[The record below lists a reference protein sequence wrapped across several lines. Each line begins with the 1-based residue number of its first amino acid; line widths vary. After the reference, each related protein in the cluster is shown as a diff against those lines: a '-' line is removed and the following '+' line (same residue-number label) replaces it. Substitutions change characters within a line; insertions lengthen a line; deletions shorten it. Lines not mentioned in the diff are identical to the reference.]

1 MSTGGEQSKRKR
13 RSNACVRCRRQ
24 KIKCSGRV
32 PCDACKRRRVDC
44 DYENDEGKV
53 QVSKRYLLQLRNKV
67 AKLSTNQLDS
77 PSASPGENSAS
88 EIHPSRPVSL
98 QDPTGP
104 TPISEE
110 HDEEDNNIT
119 NPVLSPRHLTYITGP
134 EGRSYFLGHS
144 SNYSYTQRV
153 LRLLHSRFS
162 QDPYPTW
169 HPHGSSNLGWDGVR
183 PHVTPEIDNL
193 PSLDHAMFLLNAV
206 KFHAGQVYHLFDDGS
221 FTQQLYLFYSN
232 PAEGINEMKLWYIHF
247 LILIALGK
255 SFIVCDAQVP
265 SPPGAD
271 LFIHAVQLLPETT
284 YLIQDFITSSEILC
298 CMALYY
304 LSVDSRVSA
313 YDKAVRLA
321 FAGGMHTPMKRFS
334 IDDNLIQRYR
344 KSWWTIVVLDRQ
356 ISAYL
361 GLPIQVQDDDITAPL
376 PVFAESEQRTAAMAI
391 QIGLSRVMS
400 VVMNS
405 VYRRDGSRNL
415 SFISSTQ
422 KALRSVAGVSQ
433 DLATHFSLPS
443 TGPGGGVSRIS
454 GHLNIFYHQCI
465 VVATRPFLFAFLEK
479 RLASSEE
486 EASAQFWKDPIGHI
500 LMIGIESSKRIS
512 TILRLLKD
520 QHLIETFLPFEI
532 ESAFSAGT
540 YLAIAEANFPSI
552 FKDDSSP
559 LQTIIETLDVLVARG
574 NAAARGRLSELEHLR
589 QILGET
595 GQLLSC
601 EADSRWPSAHTLPMM
616 TGTTRSRRPSEGTT
630 TVGCNWEAFQT
641 PQGGDRSITATI
653 GSLAV
658 EMDLVDWVE
667 GASTEKLHSQPHH
680 LNAIAEC
687 LDSWESTSWLDSLS
701 YDV

>member
-1 MSTGGEQSKRKR
+1 
-13 RSNACVRCRRQ
+13 
-24 KIKCSGRV
+24 
-32 PCDACKRRRVDC
+32 
-44 DYENDEGKV
+44 
-53 QVSKRYLLQLRNKV
+53 
-67 AKLSTNQLDS
+67 
-77 PSASPGENSAS
+77 
-88 EIHPSRPVSL
+88 
-98 QDPTGP
+98 
-104 TPISEE
+104 
-110 HDEEDNNIT
+110 
-119 NPVLSPRHLTYITGP
+119 
-134 EGRSYFLGHS
+134 
-144 SNYSYTQRV
+144 
-153 LRLLHSRFS
+153 
-162 QDPYPTW
+162 
-169 HPHGSSNLGWDGVR
+169 
-183 PHVTPEIDNL
+183 
-193 PSLDHAMFLLNAV
+193 MFLLNAV
-206 KFHAGQVYHLFDDGS
+206 NFHAGQVYHLFDDAS
-221 FTQQLYLFYSN
+221 FTQQLYSFYSN
-232 PAEGINEMKLWYIHF
+232 PAEMVDEMKLWYIHF

-255 SFIVCDAQVP
+255 SFIVCDAQVT

-271 LFIHAVQLLPETT
+271 LFIHAVQLMPETT

-304 LSVDSRVSA
+304 LAVDSRVSA
-313 YDKAVRLA
+313 YDKIGQA
-321 FAGGMHTPMKRFS
+321 
-334 IDDNLIQRYR
+334 I
-344 KSWWTIVVLDRQ
+344 
-356 ISAYL
+356 
-361 GLPIQVQDDDITAPL
+361 QDDDITAPL

-559 LQTIIETLDVLVARG
+559 LQTITETLDVLVARG

-589 QILGET
+589 RILGET

-601 EADSRWPSAHTLPMM
+601 EADSRWPSAQTLPMM
-616 TGTTRSRRPSEGTT
+616 DSATRSRRPSEGTV

-641 PQGGDRSITATI
+641 PQAGD
-653 GSLAV
+653 GSMAV